1 MNKSNPGNCN
11 EKQELDLPLLRSCRD
26 YRKLENVF
34 DRELQE
40 YFEAQLLKYLYSKE
54 TTDESLEQVP
64 LVICWCE
71 GMLTT
76 AEFINELEYAYIK
89 GTLPNSN
96 VPFERKEK
104 HEKSDDTGR
113 KDYRNDE
120 TANPKEKGWNRSPSD
135 DKRKSYTLWP

>member
-54 TTDESLEQVP
+54 TTVESLERVP

-76 AEFINELEYAYIK
+76 EEFINELEYNYA
-89 GTLPNSN
+89 N
-96 VPFERKEK
+96 
-104 HEKSDDTGR
+104 
-113 KDYRNDE
+113 RNI
-120 TANPKEKGWNRSPSD
+120 AKQQCSF
-135 DKRKSYTLWP
+135 

>member
-11 EKQELDLPLLRSCRD
+11 EKQESDLPLLRSCRD

-76 AEFINELEYAYIK
+76 AEFINELEYTYIK
-89 GTLPNSN
+89 GTLPNSS
-96 VPFERKEK
+96 VPFE
-104 HEKSDDTGR
+104 
-113 KDYRNDE
+113 
-120 TANPKEKGWNRSPSD
+120 
-135 DKRKSYTLWP
+135 